1 MDKNK
6 KKSQNQ
12 ISDDALGN
20 VSGGAVNID
29 ATVTLTSSDADQYLK
44 SDTFKNSSYSSGGSY
59 GTGGFY
65 GTGGSYGTGGYYG
78 Y

>member
-20 VSGGAVNID
+20 VSGGAVEIK
-29 ATVTLTSSDADQYLK
+29 LTGSDAEQYLK
-44 SDTFKNSSYSSGGSY
+44 QQSQQQGSSYPGNSFSGYSGW
-59 GTGGFY
+59 
-65 GTGGSYGTGGYYG
+65 
-78 Y
+78 